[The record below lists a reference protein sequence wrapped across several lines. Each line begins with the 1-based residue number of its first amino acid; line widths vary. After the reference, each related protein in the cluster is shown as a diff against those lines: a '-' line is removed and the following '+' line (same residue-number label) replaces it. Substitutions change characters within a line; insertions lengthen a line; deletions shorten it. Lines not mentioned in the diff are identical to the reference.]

1 MSSFGIFSLNLSLF
15 EFKILTSNAFRTF
28 YPDSIFTSIFLIL
41 REMWWKYLGIPRYN
55 FWAFEQFKV
64 SFSLHYLQLYSIGRI
79 RCIMILFRCLSIF
92 IRIYLYFG
100 IIFLIKLNYLSIRKL
115 KFQNFTIEINLISSW
130 TNLSHIEWI
139 CISISTVSATVSC
152 RARVSCPHPARNSLN
167 PSLN

>member
-1 MSSFGIFSLNLSLF
+1 MSSFGISSLNLSLF

-28 YPDSIFTSIFLIL
+28 YPDSIFTSIFSIL
-41 REMWWKYLGIPRYN
+41 REMLERYIGIILEFLNP
-55 FWAFEQFKV
+55 
-64 SFSLHYLQLYSIGRI
+64 FSLHYLQLYSIGRI

-115 KFQNFTIEINLISSW
+115 KLQLKSENINLISSW

-152 RARVSCPHPARNSLN
+152 RARVSCPHPAWNSLN